1 MLETIILML
10 SMNLSEP
17 LGAVAG
23 SWLVVAVMLALMTG
37 FWLAAL
43 SGLRRQ
49 RREVVA
55 LQRRLDAMSG
65 DMKALCAGGMG
76 VDQRISY
83 LEKQGRG
90 LEQRQE
96 SLETRQDDDQPYGEA
111 IQLVHQGA
119 SASKLVSDLGLSY
132 SEAELVVMLHGMD
145 KAS

>member
-1 MLETIILML
+1 ML

-17 LGAVAG
+17 LGAVAA
-23 SWLVVAVMLALMTG
+23 SWLVISVMIVLMSGLWLSALN
-37 FWLAAL
+37 
-43 SGLRRQ
+43 GLRRQ
-49 RREVVA
+49 RRELA
-55 LQRRLDAMSG
+55 TLQQRLDAISG
-65 DMKALCAGGMG
+65 DINALCASSMG

-83 LEKQGRG
+83 LESQARG

-119 SASKLVSDLGLSY
+119 SASKLVSDPGLSY

>member
-1 MLETIILML
+1 ML

-17 LGAVAG
+17 LGGVAA
-23 SWLVVAVMLALMTG
+23 SWLVIATMIVLVSGLWLSALN
-37 FWLAAL
+37 
-43 SGLRRQ
+43 GLRRQ
-49 RREVVA
+49 RRELAA
-55 LQRRLDAMSG
+55 LQQRLDAISG
-65 DMKALCAGGMG
+65 DINALCAGSMG
-76 VDQRISY
+76 VDQRIAY
-83 LEKQGRG
+83 LENQARG